1 MAEPFSVKKLF
12 DMSPVGF
19 YKVIGLAIK
28 AAIILLIILGIL
40 WVKNLLFP
48 PAPGNVNQPEIHVAD
63 GGTLHYSVDQ
73 HSDEKRAWWIPGP
86 FVELFG
92 QMDSDHGKDVTVG
105 TRFGA
110 RWEW

>member
-1 MAEPFSVKKLF
+1 MKKLF
-12 DMSPVGF
+12 DLSPMGY
-19 YKVIGLAIK
+19 YKVFGLAFK
-28 AAIILLIILGIL
+28 VSVLLLVVLGIL

-48 PAPGNVNQPEIHVAD
+48 PAPANVNQPEIHVAE
-63 GGTLHYSVDQ
+63 GGTLHYNVEQ
-73 HSDEKRAWWIPGP
+73 NAKKERAWWIPGP

-110 RWEW
+110 RWDW

>member
-1 MAEPFSVKKLF
+1 MERFSIKKLF
-12 DMSPVGF
+12 DLSPVGF
-19 YKVIGLAIK
+19 YKVFGLAFK
-28 AAIILLIILGIL
+28 AGLILLIIFGVI

-48 PAPGNVNQPEIHVAD
+48 PAPSNVNQPEIHVAE
-63 GGTLHYSVDQ
+63 GGTLNYTNTQTS
-73 HSDEKRAWWIPGP
+73 EKKRAWWIPGP

-105 TRFGA
+105 SRFGA